1 MSNELTVVNPGALMT
16 QATDVAG
23 VCKEIVMTTAMTI
36 QGRKYVKVEGWQS
49 IAAAYGCVASS
60 KNVQK
65 VDGGISATGEVH
77 RISDGALI
85 ATAEGFVGEDEATWF
100 GGTVMSYGKEKVLPK
115 RPDYAIR
122 AMAQTRAIS
131 RVCRSAFA
139 FVVVMIDSKLST
151 TPAEEMMGIHDAPEE
166 KVIAKAPEMADVLN
180 AIAKMR
186 TKPER
191 DAAKALADRL
201 TDEPQIKMAEA
212 AWDAKIKELKGG
224 VTVVAGGE
232 V

>member
-1 MSNELTVVNPGALMT
+1 MNALVPMQDLERMA
-16 QATDVAG
+16 QAFATSG
-23 VCKEIVMTTAMTI
+23 MFGGKNKEQAL
-36 QGRKYVKVEGWQS
+36 S
-49 IAAAYGCVASS
+49 LLLLAS
-60 KNVQK
+60 
-65 VDGGISATGEVH
+65 
-77 RISDGALI
+77 
-85 ATAEGFVGEDEATWF
+85 AEGVHPAIAMRDFDVINGRPAKKAEAMHRSFLAAGGRVEWHNLSDTIADATFSHPQGGTARIIWDLERVKRAKISNAAMYEKFPRAMLRSRTISEGCRTVYPAATSGMYEPGEAAGIPEKDMGHAVIVDEAPPL
-100 GGTVMSYGKEKVLPK
+100 SEVL
-115 RPDYAIR
+115 D
-122 AMAQTRAIS
+122 
-131 RVCRSAFA
+131 
-139 FVVVMIDSKLST
+139 
-151 TPAEEMMGIHDAPEE
+151 
-166 KVIAKAPEMADVLN
+166 